1 MLYENETFEN
11 LQYEGDLIED
21 MTFADCVFRKC
32 RIYETEL
39 RHCSFKSCT
48 FQDCVIL
55 NNRYR
60 FTDAIDNRFSH
71 CSLVGMAWN
80 DVERENNVMM
90 PFSAFEECTLKHNLF
105 ISFKMKK
112 FDFSDCDLQGST
124 FQQCDLRESLFRRT
138 GLKDVNFQQNNLMG
152 ADFRDATDYGISLE
166 NNKLKKAKFSFPD
179 AIRLLSA
186 TGIIVE

>member
-1 MLYENETFEN
+1 MRYENEIFEN
-11 LQYEGDLIED
+11 LEYDQDCIEG
-21 MTFADCVFRKC
+21 MTFADCVFRNC
-32 RIYETEL
+32 RVYEMEI
-39 RHCSFKSCT
+39 RHCAFQSCT
-48 FQDCVIL
+48 FHDCVVL
-55 NNRYR
+55 NNTYR

-80 DVERENNVMM
+80 DVERENNVML

-105 ISFKMKK
+105 IDFKMKK

-138 GLKDVNFQQNNLMG
+138 GLKDVNFQQNNLIS
-152 ADFRDATDYGISLE
+152 ADFRDAADYAISLE

-179 AIRLLSA
+179 AIRLLAA